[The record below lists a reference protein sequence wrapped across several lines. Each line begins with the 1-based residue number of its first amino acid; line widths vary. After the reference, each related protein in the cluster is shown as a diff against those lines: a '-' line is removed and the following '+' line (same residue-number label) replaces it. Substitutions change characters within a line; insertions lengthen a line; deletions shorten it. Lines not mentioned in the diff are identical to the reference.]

1 MTSPSTTSHHDHEG
15 ASRKELIAG
24 ENLTILSLFFEN
36 LFSLFITHIYP
47 FFSSL
52 HTDFFSALYISRPID
67 CVYVVEFC
75 CCRASGLLS
84 GLLFRS
90 IFLPFCYNF
99 FGFVC
104 WKRKMS
110 RDVAVNQ

>member
-1 MTSPSTTSHHDHEG
+1 MTPSTATHHDHEG

-24 ENLTILSLFFEN
+24 ENLTILLLFFEN

-52 HTDFFSALYISRPID
+52 HTDFFSALYISRSID

-90 IFLPFCYNF
+90 IFLPLLL
-99 FGFVC
+99 
-104 WKRKMS
+104 
-110 RDVAVNQ
+110 